1 MPYKIT
7 KLVNNKF
14 QVKNVKTGDI
24 LAKGTTKIK
33 AEKQIK
39 LLNFLEGNKKIK

>member
-7 KLVNNKF
+7 KLKNNKF
-14 QVKNVKTGDI
+14 QVKNIKTGDI
-24 LAKGTTKIK
+24 LAKGTSKVK

-39 LLNFLEGNKKIK
+39 LLNFLENKIK

>member
-7 KLVNNKF
+7 KLTNNKY
-14 QVKNVKTGDI
+14 QVKNIKTGDI
-24 LAKGTTKIK
+24 LAKGTSKIK

-39 LLNFLEGNKKIK
+39 LLNFLENKIK